1 MLKISDLKK
10 MSIPQD
16 PSGREIEA
24 TALDKAAAMIE
35 YCTDNWDSPKIKELL
50 FEALRH
56 NQTLWSILKNE
67 VQNPDNPLPQNIKDN
82 ITALSN
88 FINKRTFEIQS
99 WPSKEKLNI
108 LIEINKNIAA
118 GLKGLPLD
126 K

>member
-10 MSIPQD
+10 MPISQE

-24 TALDKAAAMIE
+24 TALDKSTVMLE
-35 YCTDNWDSPKIKELL
+35 YCIDNWDSPKIKELL

-56 NQTLWSILKNE
+56 NQTLWSILRNE
-67 VQNPDNPLPQNIKDN
+67 MHNPDNPLPQEIKDN

-88 FINKRTFEIQS
+88 FINKRTFDIQS

-108 LIEINKNIAA
+108 LIQINKNISA
-118 GLKGLPLD
+118 GLKGSPSD
-126 K
+126 